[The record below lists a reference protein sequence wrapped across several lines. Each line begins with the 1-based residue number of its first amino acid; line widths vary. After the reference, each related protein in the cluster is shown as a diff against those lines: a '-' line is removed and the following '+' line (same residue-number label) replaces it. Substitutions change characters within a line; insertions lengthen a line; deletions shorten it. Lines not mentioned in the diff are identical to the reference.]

1 MILLQ
6 LGGMMWKKRI
16 KQIKRQENASEG
28 LVKLAD
34 QV

>member
-1 MILLQ
+1 MIQ

-16 KQIKRQENASEG
+16 KWIERQETASEG